1 MDETQGWIGTH
12 LYIGWKDSSEKM
24 PGNGLFKA
32 FSGFTLQMMSAAAT
46 LKEEKRYL
54 LSYICFLICS

>member
-1 MDETQGWIGTH
+1 MRPEDGLVH
-12 LYIGWKDSSEKM
+12 SSTRDGKISQKM

-32 FSGFTLQMMSAAAT
+32 FSGFILQMMSAAAT
-46 LKEEKRYL
+46 LKEEKRYP